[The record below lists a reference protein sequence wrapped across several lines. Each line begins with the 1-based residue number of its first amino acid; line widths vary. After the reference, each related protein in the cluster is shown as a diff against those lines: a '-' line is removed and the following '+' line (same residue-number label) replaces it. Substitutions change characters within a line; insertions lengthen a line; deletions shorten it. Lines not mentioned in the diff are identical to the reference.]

1 MRRRMFI
8 YTTLLMLAGLSG
20 FFCFSVSITY
30 SNYRDL
36 AKAMVVETAHNY
48 AGLYGG
54 GADLAS
60 FVKTAG
66 DTRIT
71 VIAPDGKV
79 LADSF
84 QLDVPSLGNHLG
96 RPEVQAAANGSP
108 TAFIR
113 HSDSLGVD
121 YIYYALKVP
130 SGDSYVYLRASLPIA
145 EIYGYMLQSLPSLVI
160 VFLAIAALCFLVSRS
175 MIDRI
180 TRPFE
185 AVEKKLRA
193 LSNGEHEP
201 EAIVAGYEEID
212 QITRGIDE
220 VAQLLLRSIDDLRDE
235 KNKLDYILDNMGD
248 GLAVLDG
255 DKSVAL
261 INSSALD
268 IFGAKPDIVGKN
280 LSYLSFDKALTEAV
294 SDCAANEKGAIFEL
308 SIDGHI
314 YLTVVKRLPDT
325 GFTMVVLSDI
335 TESRENAK
343 RREEFFANAS
353 HELKTPLTAIK
364 GFNELTAMNNQ
375 DAGISKF
382 IDGIGRETERM
393 LTLIGDMLKLSEL
406 ENTNNVNN
414 VNNVP
419 VSLEKVVKEVF
430 EALSPAIS
438 EKSIAVEIAGD
449 AVVNAAQEHI
459 YELVKNILENAVRY
473 NNQGGRVSVAI
484 ESDKK
489 GAGLFVFDD
498 GIGISPEEQTRVFER
513 FYRVEKSRS
522 QRNGGTGLGLSI
534 VKHICAL
541 YGWNL
546 SLKSKLGVGTEV
558 AVLFV

>member
-1 MRRRMFI
+1 MFI

-108 TAFIR
+108 AAFIR